1 MKAQISVI
9 IPAYN
14 VKDYLQE
21 AVDSIIKQ
29 KEFLHEIIIV
39 DDGSTDG
46 TGDLIDKLSS
56 NVDYIKAIHKKNEGQ
71 GVARNWG
78 TDICTGNFIYYF
90 DSDDLLKGGLFEKF
104 CYELSQ
110 NPDLEIFCFS
120 GENFLDKNYSFEEV
134 NDKNLLSY
142 EAKRKIE
149 AVCNSGEEAFN
160 LLATNNSFYV
170 YTWLYIFKKDI
181 LTKYNISFKAIR
193 NEDGEFIN
201 NLFIHAAK
209 TVINGSIYVK
219 HRIRAASTMEVH
231 RSFKDIFGILK
242 TIETLEQLS
251 KLDYLMGK
259 TKILLKNK
267 IIGAVRDVIKIKVSN
282 NMKLSKE
289 EKKIYKNSLRPYI
302 DRDRNLFFFY
312 YTYFFEYRLRK
323 LKERIFN

>member
-1 MKAQISVI
+1 MNSQISVI

-46 TGDLIDKLSS
+46 TGNLIDKLSS
-56 NVDYIKAIHKKNEGQ
+56 NVNFIKVIHKKNEGQ

-78 TDICTGNFIYYF
+78 TDISTGNFIYYF
-90 DSDDLLKGGLFEKF
+90 DSDDVLKEGLFEKF
-104 CYELSQ
+104 SYVLSQ

-120 GENFLDKNYSFEEV
+120 GDNFLDKNYSFEEAK
-134 NDKNLLSY
+134 DKNLLANP
-142 EAKRKIE
+142 AKRKIE
-149 AVCNSGEEAFN
+149 AVCNSGEEALN
-160 LLATNNSFYV
+160 LLANSNSFYV
-170 YTWLYIFKKDI
+170 YTWLHIFKKDI

-201 NLFIHAAK
+201 NLFLHAAK
-209 TVINGSIYVK
+209 TVISGSIYVK
-219 HRIRAASTMEVH
+219 HRIRAESTMEVN

-242 TIETLEQLS
+242 TIETLEQLA
-251 KLDYLMGK
+251 KLDYLMDE
-259 TKILLKNK
+259 TKVLLKNK
-267 IIGAVRDVIKIKVSN
+267 IIGAVRDVIKIKVSS

-289 EKKIYKNSLRPYI
+289 EKKIYKNSLQPYI
-302 DRDRNLFFFY
+302 NRDRNLSFFY

-323 LKERIFN
+323 FKERIFN